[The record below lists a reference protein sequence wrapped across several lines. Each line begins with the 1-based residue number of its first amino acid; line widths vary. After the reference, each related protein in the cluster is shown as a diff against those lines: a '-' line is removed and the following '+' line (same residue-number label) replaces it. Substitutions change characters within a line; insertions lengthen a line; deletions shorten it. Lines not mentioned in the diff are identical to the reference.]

1 MKKTFVLY
9 TLLILTMSSAP
20 SLSAP
25 AKQKK
30 STGISKTRAV
40 KLITNMPEVKKF
52 IANVKVAGKARG
64 VTSHVEYD
72 RLEGGEHIIHVF
84 ELVPDDAETS
94 HTATFNWYH
103 VNAKTGKIS
112 KEF

>member
-1 MKKTFVLY
+1 MRKTFVLFI
-9 TLLILTMSSAP
+9 LLILATISTP

-30 STGISKTRAV
+30 SAGISKTQAV
-40 KLITNMPEVKKF
+40 KLITDMPEVKKF
-52 IANVKVAGKARG
+52 IANVKVAGKTRG
-64 VTSHVEYD
+64 VTSHIEYD

>member
-1 MKKTFVLY
+1 MKKTSIFY
-9 TLLILTMSSAP
+9 TLIC
-20 SLSAP
+20 LSIIFTPLLAAP

-30 STGISKTRAV
+30 SAAVSKTQAV
-40 KLITNMPEVKKF
+40 KLVTNMPEVRKF
-52 IANVKVAGKARG
+52 MANVKTAGKARG

-72 RLEGGEHIIHVF
+72 RLEAGDHIIHVF